1 MNDLEQHTDILSLIR
16 VRMSGLSKGHKR
28 IAEYILANYEK
39 MCIPYCGKAGRS
51 CWSK

>member
-28 IAEYILANYEK
+28 IAEYILANYENVHSLLRQSWEK
-39 MCIPYCGKAGRS
+39 LLE
-51 CWSK
+51 

>member
-28 IAEYILANYEK
+28 IAEYILANYVK
-39 MCIPYCGKAGRS
+39 PTARPGRS
-51 CWSK
+51 AIEYAM